1 MRTSMPNRL
10 SPSGRNEIVDPIILG
25 CPDLIAVSVQKV
37 ARRGKQATESDELR
51 KAHVAFTRA
60 LICALRNINLEAKV
74 VHGCVI
80 RMTFVF
86 ITERNHEIKAE

>member
-1 MRTSMPNRL
+1 
-10 SPSGRNEIVDPIILG
+10 V
-25 CPDLIAVSVQKV
+25 VSVQKV
-37 ARRGKQATESDELR
+37 ARRGKQATESDGPMRELR

-86 ITERNHEIKAE
+86 ITERNH